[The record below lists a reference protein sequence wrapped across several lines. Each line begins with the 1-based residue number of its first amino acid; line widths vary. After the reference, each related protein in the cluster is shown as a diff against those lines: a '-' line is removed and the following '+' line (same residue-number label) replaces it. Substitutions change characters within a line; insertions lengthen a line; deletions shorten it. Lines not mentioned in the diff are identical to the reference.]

1 MWKSS
6 LCDYSD
12 VHILVK
18 GTITVVGAGA
28 TVEASNTERN
38 DKQAI
43 FKSWTSF
50 TDCISKINN
59 TQVDNVE
66 DLDVVIPMYNLIK
79 YSDNYS
85 KTSGSLYQF
94 WRDEPKDPITDS
106 ESFKFKSRFLND
118 TNNAGTRNGCVIK
131 IFMWFF
137 QNFWNAFNYCEINL
151 ILTWT
156 TKQLLQ

>member
-1 MWKSS
+1 MLKSS

-28 TVEASNTERN
+28 IVEASNTERN

-59 TQVDNVE
+59 IQVDNVE

-94 WRDEPKDPITDS
+94 
-106 ESFKFKSRFLND
+106 
-118 TNNAGTRNGCVIK
+118 
-131 IFMWFF
+131 
-137 QNFWNAFNYCEINL
+137 
-151 ILTWT
+151 
-156 TKQLLQ
+156 

>member
-1 MWKSS
+1 MLKSS

-12 VHILVK
+12 AYIHVK

-85 KTSGSLYQF
+85 KTSRSLYQF

-118 TNNAGTRNGCVIK
+118 TNNAGTITLEMAVSLKYLCDFFRTFEMLLIK
-131 IFMWFF
+131 VK
-137 QNFWNAFNYCEINL
+137 L
-151 ILTWT
+151 ILF
-156 TKQLLQ
+156 